1 MLLAC
6 AIHHLKAHC
15 GDFSLK
21 IVVVASSI
29 AKLPEDAFVL
39 AVTADAC
46 SMVNVV
52 CLFMKPHVLVLL

>member
-1 MLLAC
+1 MC
-6 AIHHLKAHC
+6 NTSFESSHC